1 MKITEKRTGE
11 NARTYAN
18 RMIMNNIVN
27 LELPPGA
34 GLSENEL
41 SIQLNLSRTPVREAL
56 IEMARIGLVEIIPK
70 KGSFVTKIDYDFIE
84 EARFMRLS
92 LENSVMSLACKEGIS
107 SEALGRLEENL
118 EQQRKTALVLEDAIL
133 MELDNAFH
141 QMLFDS
147 VNKVRIYRVL
157 QSQMV
162 HFDRFR
168 ILSLKTLK
176 AAKASIT
183 VNDHENI
190 LYALRKRD
198 CELAEM
204 VMTRHLTRH
213 QVEKKDLIDIYPD
226 YFL

>member
-18 RMIMNNIVN
+18 RMILDNIVN
-27 LELPPGA
+27 LELPPGT

-41 SIQLNLSRTPVREAL
+41 SIQLKLSRTPVREAL

-92 LENSVMSLACKEGIS
+92 LENSVIRLACREGILP
-107 SEALGRLEENL
+107 EALGRLKANL
-118 EQQRKTALVLEDAIL
+118 EQQKRVARVLDDAVL
-133 MELDNAFH
+133 MELDNGFH

-147 VNKVRIYRVL
+147 VNKGRVYGVL

-168 ILSLKTLK
+168 ILSLRTLK
-176 AAKASIT
+176 AVKASVT

-190 LYALRKRD
+190 LYALEKRD
-198 CELAEM
+198 YELAEM

>member
-18 RMIMNNIVN
+18 RMILDNIVN
-27 LELPPGA
+27 LELPPGT

-41 SIQLNLSRTPVREAL
+41 SIQLKLSRTPVREAL

-92 LENSVMSLACKEGIS
+92 LENSVISLACREGILP
-107 SEALGRLEENL
+107 EALGRLKANL
-118 EQQRKTALVLEDAIL
+118 EQQKKVAMVLEDAVL
-133 MELDNAFH
+133 MELDNGFH
-141 QMLFDS
+141 QILFDS
-147 VNKVRIYRVL
+147 VNKGRVYGVL

-176 AAKASIT
+176 AAKASVT

-190 LYALRKRD
+190 LYALEKRD
-198 CELAEM
+198 HELAEM